1 MGRHQWHFS
10 EQQASGLVANILT
23 APDRNRAV
31 RHLLAGCESCRTL
44 VANVLSVKR
53 SAPRA
58 GLQPVP
64 AMETRAV
71 TSVPQADAAGRLAW
85 SELERMRARERLDAV
100 QGDPRFHR
108 FGVFQ
113 AALEAARR
121 EAQREPRAAMELV
134 HLAMA
139 LAERVDPEIQPD
151 HPLRFDWRG
160 EALLALAHAKRTA
173 GDFQG
178 ARSALNLAEDALLQG
193 TEDQAELAMLQVQ
206 RARLSTDLGDFEK
219 AVEQLDA
226 AATLFRRAGNRIALG
241 KVLLHQAVI
250 LRQIEPARA
259 ITLAEEGSLLID
271 RGSEPRAEL
280 SSVYTRAYSHNE
292 LGNADEAERL
302 LESSRFLLARF
313 DDSATRA
320 SLEWLAARIRARQG
334 RTAEAERR
342 LREVRDRY
350 LAADFRLEAVLST
363 VELIE
368 LVASQGRTGEAL
380 DLAREVVPVLQS
392 WRLHRDLI
400 ALVTLLAEH
409 LQKRTAEAGLYKE
422 VAERLRRSWHLNG
435 AGAGEGRR
443 G

>member
-10 EQQASGLVANILT
+10 EQQASSLVANTLT
-23 APDRNRAV
+23 ASDRNQAV
-31 RHLLAGCESCRTL
+31 QHLLAGCESCRTL

-53 SAPRA
+53 SAPRTD
-58 GLQPVP
+58 LQPVP
-64 AMETRAV
+64 VMEIRAA
-71 TSVPQADAAGRLAW
+71 TSAPQADAAGRLAW
-85 SELERMRARERLDAV
+85 SEIEGMPAAERLDTVKA
-100 QGDPRFHR
+100 DPRFHR
-108 FGVFQ
+108 FTVFQ
-113 AALEAARR
+113 AVLEASRR
-121 EAQREPRAAMELV
+121 EAQREPRAAMEMA
-134 HLAMA
+134 HLALA
-139 LAERVDPEIQPD
+139 LAELVDPEILPG

-173 GDFQG
+173 GDFPG
-178 ARSALNLAEDALLQG
+178 ARSALDLAEDSLLQG
-193 TEDQAELAMLQVQ
+193 TEDQTELAMLHVQ

-219 AVEQLDA
+219 AVGQLDE
-226 AATLFRRAGNRIALG
+226 ATALFRRAGNRIALG

-280 SSVYTRAYSHNE
+280 SSIYTRAYSHNE
-292 LGNADEAERL
+292 LGNSDEAERL

-313 DDSATRA
+313 GDPATRT

-380 DLAREVVPVLQS
+380 DLAREVLPVLQS
-392 WRLHRDLI
+392 WRLHRDVI

-409 LQKRTAEAGLYKE
+409 LQRKTAEAGLYKE
-422 VAERLRRSWHLNG
+422 VADRLRRSWHLNG
-435 AGAGEGRR
+435 VPSTV
-443 G
+443 

>member
-10 EQQASGLVANILT
+10 EQQASGLVANTLT
-23 APDRNRAV
+23 IPDRNRAV
-31 RHLLAGCESCRTL
+31 QHLLAGCESCRTL
-44 VANVLSVKR
+44 IANALSVKR

-58 GLQPVP
+58 DLQPVP
-64 AMETRAV
+64 AMA
-71 TSVPQADAAGRLAW
+71 SHAATAMPLGGEAGQLAW
-85 SELERMRARERLDAV
+85 SEIEGMPAAERLAAV
-100 QGDPRFHR
+100 KADPRLHR

-121 EAQREPRAAMELV
+121 EAQREPRAAVEMA
-134 HLAMA
+134 HLALA
-139 LAERVDPEIQPD
+139 LAELVDPEIQPS
-151 HPLRFDWRG
+151 HPLRSDWRG

-173 GDFQG
+173 GDFPG

-193 TEDQAELAMLQVQ
+193 TEDQTEMAMLQVQ

-250 LRQIEPARA
+250 LRQIEPAQA

-313 DDSATRA
+313 DDAATRA

-368 LVASQGRTGEAL
+368 LIASQGRTGEAL
-380 DLAREVVPVLQS
+380 DLAREVLPVLQS
-392 WRLHRDLI
+392 WRLHRDVI
-400 ALVTLLAEH
+400 ALVTLLVDH
-409 LQKRTAEAGLYKE
+409 LQRKTAEAGLYKE
-422 VAERLRRSWHLNG
+422 VADRLRRSWHLNEVG
-435 AGAGEGRR
+435 GRQ